1 MAVSLQLFGNT
12 QASFPSKKTNISING
27 PSSLLIYL
35 ASTQKAVSR
44 NELAFLFRP
53 DDSAAVALKHLRLLL
68 YRAKRYKWAADLRIT
83 EEELALA
90 IKTDTQSFKQAIEE
104 KNWKR
109 VIELYRGDFLAN
121 ADFQISTTFNTWL
134 ELEREQYKKDYKYA
148 IKRQIEIL
156 AEQKDYYAITKLA
169 NQLLALDNLDEQ
181 ALALYIRNLALS
193 GQKEL
198 ALKRYHDFKQL
209 LKDELELIPLDSTQE
224 LVEQIELDNIKQ
236 EQSNKSKLKLKLPDK
251 NTIFV
256 GRKSELNK
264 LRQILSQPKCRLI
277 TIVGLGG
284 VGKSRLVIQLAKS
297 LQNSFSDGIAF
308 IELENIN
315 NKEQFLNRL
324 AHSINLKLMPQ
335 LASLEQVISYL
346 KNKDIL
352 IILDNFEHLLE
363 LTPLLNQILMASENL
378 KIIVT
383 SRVSLNLQ
391 AEWLFDLT
399 GLSYLA
405 NSDNKYE
412 AAEVFINSLK
422 RQKPNFRISNTEM
435 EIILEI
441 CKKVAGLPL
450 ALELAAIWATKLSL
464 EVILEELNSGLAVLS
479 NEQNPNKRQASIQA
493 VLDSSWQRL
502 ADMQKLF
509 LKQFSIFQG
518 GANLKA
524 LYKICSANLPL
535 LLDLYNKSFIYK
547 IDRQRFDLHPLI
559 KQYCSSK
566 LSANLKQTTELKYAT
581 YYIELLTSLSK
592 ENKKRLKIFS
602 QDINNI
608 SNSWQILVKNQRLD
622 RLEPA
627 ILNAEHLFIATGS
640 YHEANQFWNETL
652 SILEA
657 SKGSAQKQIF
667 TAKILNAHAETLI
680 LLVNLSKAEKQLN
693 KANIIFK
700 TAKLPKQQADV
711 LTTFAHINWL
721 KGQHDQAQA
730 YLEQALEIVQSQN
743 IKNQETIIIHALA
756 IILREQNKM
765 TEAKEYYQ
773 KVVKTHLSL
782 NEYTYAAIGLNNLA
796 ALKIS
801 QNEIKSALIDIKR
814 GLELIEGK
822 GAKRIQAMLKL
833 SYAQCLYRSQDYA
846 KAITTIKEN
855 LELSKEIDD
864 LILVCDSLNLIG
876 NVYLNLKNLEQ
887 AQSYFKQGLELAWK
901 LQIIPRIVSSL
912 FLFAKLHYVQN
923 NYQDSLFLI
932 SYALKHPLFRQN
944 DKREAAILQKKLS
957 DKNIILNKA
966 SLETS
971 EKNTKML
978 VNKILSKN

>member
-346 KNKDIL
+346 
-352 IILDNFEHLLE
+352 
-363 LTPLLNQILMASENL
+363 
-378 KIIVT
+378 
-383 SRVSLNLQ
+383 
-391 AEWLFDLT
+391 
-399 GLSYLA
+399 
-405 NSDNKYE
+405 
-412 AAEVFINSLK
+412 
-422 RQKPNFRISNTEM
+422 
-435 EIILEI
+435 
-441 CKKVAGLPL
+441 
-450 ALELAAIWATKLSL
+450 
-464 EVILEELNSGLAVLS
+464 
-479 NEQNPNKRQASIQA
+479 
-493 VLDSSWQRL
+493 
-502 ADMQKLF
+502 
-509 LKQFSIFQG
+509 
-518 GANLKA
+518 
-524 LYKICSANLPL
+524 
-535 LLDLYNKSFIYK
+535 
-547 IDRQRFDLHPLI
+547 
-559 KQYCSSK
+559 
-566 LSANLKQTTELKYAT
+566 
-581 YYIELLTSLSK
+581 
-592 ENKKRLKIFS
+592 
-602 QDINNI
+602 
-608 SNSWQILVKNQRLD
+608 
-622 RLEPA
+622 
-627 ILNAEHLFIATGS
+627 
-640 YHEANQFWNETL
+640 
-652 SILEA
+652 
-657 SKGSAQKQIF
+657 
-667 TAKILNAHAETLI
+667 
-680 LLVNLSKAEKQLN
+680 
-693 KANIIFK
+693 
-700 TAKLPKQQADV
+700 
-711 LTTFAHINWL
+711 
-721 KGQHDQAQA
+721 
-730 YLEQALEIVQSQN
+730 
-743 IKNQETIIIHALA
+743 
-756 IILREQNKM
+756 
-765 TEAKEYYQ
+765 
-773 KVVKTHLSL
+773 
-782 NEYTYAAIGLNNLA
+782 
-796 ALKIS
+796 
-801 QNEIKSALIDIKR
+801 
-814 GLELIEGK
+814 
-822 GAKRIQAMLKL
+822 
-833 SYAQCLYRSQDYA
+833 
-846 KAITTIKEN
+846 
-855 LELSKEIDD
+855 
-864 LILVCDSLNLIG
+864 
-876 NVYLNLKNLEQ
+876 
-887 AQSYFKQGLELAWK
+887 
-901 LQIIPRIVSSL
+901 
-912 FLFAKLHYVQN
+912 
-923 NYQDSLFLI
+923 
-932 SYALKHPLFRQN
+932 
-944 DKREAAILQKKLS
+944 
-957 DKNIILNKA
+957 
-966 SLETS
+966 
-971 EKNTKML
+971 
-978 VNKILSKN
+978 